1 MIDTKKE
8 FKNYKEKQNFYRE
21 RAKQTTMRWVSKS
34 AIDYK
39 KNSIIKGRTFKGGFK
54 DDK

>member
-1 MIDTKKE
+1 MIDSKKE

-21 RAKQTTMRWVSKS
+21 RAKQTTMRWISKS
-34 AIDYK
+34 ASDYGK
-39 KNSIIKGRTFKGGFK
+39 GSFIKGRTFKGSLK